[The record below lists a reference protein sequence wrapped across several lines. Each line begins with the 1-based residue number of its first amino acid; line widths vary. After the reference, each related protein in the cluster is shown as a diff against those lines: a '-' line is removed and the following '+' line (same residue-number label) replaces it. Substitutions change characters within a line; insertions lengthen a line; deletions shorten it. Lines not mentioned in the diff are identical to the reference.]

1 MRKVDETRQLSAA
14 TWLALAAAF
23 LVMAG
28 QFAVAKRGLSAGLTA
43 NPDQPVWGE
52 EAWPSR

>member
-1 MRKVDETRQLSAA
+1 MRTADDTRELSAA
-14 TWLALAAAF
+14 AWVALAAAF

-43 NPDQPVWGE
+43 YDTSW
-52 EAWPSR
+52 SRP